1 MNRNVH
7 GTLVLLG
14 DRGLLITGASGSG
27 KSSLALDLIAHAEGF
42 ARLVSDDQVLLES
55 RSRGRLVGRVPPVIG
70 GRIEIR
76 GIGIVA
82 RIFEKRAII
91 DLIVEL
97 VEPDS
102 IERMPE
108 PMERDGVPFVR
119 VPWRDCARARQHV
132 AAALDRAK
140 SGL

>member
-1 MNRNVH
+1 MNRNIH
-7 GTLVLLG
+7 GTFVLLG
-14 DRGLLITGASGSG
+14 DRGVLITGASGSG
-27 KSSLALDLIAHAEGF
+27 KSSLALDLIAHATGF
-42 ARLVSDDQVLLES
+42 ARLVCDDQVLLER
-55 RSRGRLVGRVPPVIG
+55 RSGGRLVGRAPPVIG

-97 VEPDS
+97 VEPDVV
-102 IERMPE
+102 ERMPE
-108 PMERDGVPFVR
+108 PMERDGVPLLQ
-119 VPWRDCARARQHV
+119 VPWRACTMARQHV
-132 AAALDRAK
+132 AAALDHAK

>member
-1 MNRNVH
+1 LSRNIH

-14 DRGLLITGASGSG
+14 DRGVLITGASGSG
-27 KSSLALDLIAHAEGF
+27 KSSLALALIAHAEGF
-42 ARLVSDDQVLLES
+42 ATLVSDDQVLLEK
-55 RSRGRLVGRVPPVIG
+55 RSGGRLAGRAPPVIG

-82 RIFEKRAII
+82 RTFEQRAIV

-97 VEPDS
+97 VEPDVV
-102 IERMPE
+102 ERMPE
-108 PMERDGVPFVR
+108 PVERDGVPLLR
-119 VPWRDCARARQHV
+119 VPWRACTLARQHV
-132 AAALDRAK
+132 AAALERVK